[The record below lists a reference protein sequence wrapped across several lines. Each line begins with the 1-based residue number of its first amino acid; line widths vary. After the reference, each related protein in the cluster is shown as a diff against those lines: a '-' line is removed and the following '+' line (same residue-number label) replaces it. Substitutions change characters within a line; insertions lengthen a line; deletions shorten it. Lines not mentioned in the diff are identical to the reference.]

1 MEPFIPIR
9 GSLAQPWHVGFNDE
23 DGPLH
28 GSTVHENLCLGI
40 RETTYI
46 TGMLSAG

>member
-9 GSLAQPWHVGFNDE
+9 GSLTQPWHVGFDHA

-28 GSTVHENLCLGI
+28 SSTVHENRCAGI